1 MVGEVGDRGRPIV
14 PPTAEVPAATAEV
27 SVETLEAP
35 GEATDVVAETTAA
48 EVVPAVVTMRPR
60 QLSVGRVFC
69 EG

>member
-1 MVGEVGDRGRPIV
+1 MGDGARPV
-14 PPTAEVPAATAEV
+14 APPTAEVPAAAAEV